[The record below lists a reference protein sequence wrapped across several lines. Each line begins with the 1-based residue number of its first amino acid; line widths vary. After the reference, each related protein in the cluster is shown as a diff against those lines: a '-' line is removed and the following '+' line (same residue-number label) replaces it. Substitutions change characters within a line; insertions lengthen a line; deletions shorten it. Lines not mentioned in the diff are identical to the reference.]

1 MDIQTKT
8 DIIHQKIYDFLL
20 YIYPLLTKYPKYEK
34 FSLQTATRNAI
45 LEMLQEVIKWDK
57 TATKSHL
64 YTVDTALQESKELL
78 RLAHDLK
85 YSAMNARHYGESCR
99 KLKEIGVM
107 LGELIYEWNKY
118 HPDQPLYAIKADIH
132 HYFQSIDHAVLKTE
146 IRKVIKDAG
155 VLALLDRII
164 DHNGNMPDGVGI
176 PVGNLTSQLFANIY
190 LDALDQFI
198 KHELGVEAYIR
209 YMDDFVILSP
219 DKEQLRSW
227 LARIEQ
233 FLREE
238 LKLEFNQKTTIL
250 AAKNGIDFVGYKHRA
265 THRKVRKDSIK
276 RIKRTIK
283 KCESGKITKE
293 QLQKSIQSWTG
304 HAGHADSYN
313 LRKKIETLA
322 EAAIEKAA

>member
-107 LGELIYEWNKY
+107 LGELIENG
-118 HPDQPLYAIKADIH
+118 ANCGA
-132 HYFQSIDHAVLKTE
+132 AVL
-146 IRKVIKDAG
+146 
-155 VLALLDRII
+155 
-164 DHNGNMPDGVGI
+164 
-176 PVGNLTSQLFANIY
+176 
-190 LDALDQFI
+190 
-198 KHELGVEAYIR
+198 
-209 YMDDFVILSP
+209 
-219 DKEQLRSW
+219 
-227 LARIEQ
+227 
-233 FLREE
+233 
-238 LKLEFNQKTTIL
+238 
-250 AAKNGIDFVGYKHRA
+250 
-265 THRKVRKDSIK
+265 
-276 RIKRTIK
+276 
-283 KCESGKITKE
+283 
-293 QLQKSIQSWTG
+293 
-304 HAGHADSYN
+304 
-313 LRKKIETLA
+313 
-322 EAAIEKAA
+322 

>member
-107 LGELIYEWNKY
+107 LGERDRRGKDQKIAGYGAAAYL
-118 HPDQPLYAIKADIH
+118 QPLTAHYA
-132 HYFQSIDHAVLKTE
+132 F
-146 IRKVIKDAG
+146 R
-155 VLALLDRII
+155 
-164 DHNGNMPDGVGI
+164 
-176 PVGNLTSQLFANIY
+176 
-190 LDALDQFI
+190 
-198 KHELGVEAYIR
+198 
-209 YMDDFVILSP
+209 
-219 DKEQLRSW
+219 
-227 LARIEQ
+227 
-233 FLREE
+233 
-238 LKLEFNQKTTIL
+238 
-250 AAKNGIDFVGYKHRA
+250 GYGRLW
-265 THRKVRKDSIK
+265 
-276 RIKRTIK
+276 KRT
-283 KCESGKITKE
+283 ES
-293 QLQKSIQSWTG
+293 LQ
-304 HAGHADSYN
+304 
-313 LRKKIETLA
+313 
-322 EAAIEKAA
+322 

>member
-107 LGELIYEWNKY
+107 LGELIE
-118 HPDQPLYAIKADIH
+118 
-132 HYFQSIDHAVLKTE
+132 
-146 IRKVIKDAG
+146 
-155 VLALLDRII
+155 
-164 DHNGNMPDGVGI
+164 
-176 PVGNLTSQLFANIY
+176 
-190 LDALDQFI
+190 
-198 KHELGVEAYIR
+198 
-209 YMDDFVILSP
+209 
-219 DKEQLRSW
+219 
-227 LARIEQ
+227 
-233 FLREE
+233 
-238 LKLEFNQKTTIL
+238 
-250 AAKNGIDFVGYKHRA
+250 
-265 THRKVRKDSIK
+265 KVREFLAKYTDELPDTDELDGDSTTGNVEE
-276 RIKRTIK
+276 RRTQ
-283 KCESGKITKE
+283 E
-293 QLQKSIQSWTG
+293 
-304 HAGHADSYN
+304 
-313 LRKKIETLA
+313 R
-322 EAAIEKAA
+322 

>member
-107 LGELIYEWNKY
+107 LGELIEEVKTRKY
-118 HPDQPLYAIKADIH
+118 GAAAYLQPLAALIAGGNWNNGANCGARAVNCNNYPWNVNTNIGARGACDLVRTLQA
-132 HYFQSIDHAVLKTE
+132 QSSTE
-146 IRKVIKDAG
+146 YWQG
-155 VLALLDRII
+155 
-164 DHNGNMPDGVGI
+164 
-176 PVGNLTSQLFANIY
+176 
-190 LDALDQFI
+190 
-198 KHELGVEAYIR
+198 
-209 YMDDFVILSP
+209 
-219 DKEQLRSW
+219 
-227 LARIEQ
+227 
-233 FLREE
+233 
-238 LKLEFNQKTTIL
+238 
-250 AAKNGIDFVGYKHRA
+250 
-265 THRKVRKDSIK
+265 
-276 RIKRTIK
+276 
-283 KCESGKITKE
+283 
-293 QLQKSIQSWTG
+293 
-304 HAGHADSYN
+304 
-313 LRKKIETLA
+313 LRKG
-322 EAAIEKAA
+322 